1 MFRLPR
7 SYFFCEVITM
17 ELKRENFSSGA
28 PLEDKVGYSRMVKVG
43 PYIKVGGTT
52 SVQSDGT
59 VFGDTPY
66 DQTKYVLEK
75 QLKLLAE
82 AGAKPEDVIS
92 VMSYTTDISKGGEI
106 GKAYSEF
113 FHDVKP
119 LCTEVEISRL
129 NRPTQFVEIMMD
141 AVVGCG
147 E

>member
-82 AGAKPEDVIS
+82 LAPSPRTSS
-92 VMSYTTDISKGGEI
+92 VS
-106 GKAYSEF
+106 
-113 FHDVKP
+113 
-119 LCTEVEISRL
+119 
-129 NRPTQFVEIMMD
+129 
-141 AVVGCG
+141 
-147 E
+147 